1 VKIAQN
7 PHKYLP
13 HIGGLEYYVC
23 RLSRD
28 LEKAGHDVMVLTSD
42 IGVEAGESNR
52 RQNNTCYFRSFPF
65 SRSNPIIPGL
75 IGHIL
80 THRYDIV
87 HCHSIN
93 TFSALTLAILKR
105 KARLVVTVHGVK
117 PEASQTEYFLLW
129 HMFRFISQLILDRSD
144 WVICLSEKEKETL
157 IRYFSIDKEKIS
169 AIPNG
174 IDSREPGTR
183 SPTSSVKT
191 ILFTGRIVPVKNVE
205 RIIESVAL
213 LYPQFPFIRVVLAG
227 PVDPR
232 YKNHLENY
240 INSQGIS
247 QIVTFT
253 GEISHREIEDLYL
266 RSDLFISLGGWEGV
280 PTSMLEA
287 MWYGLPCIMFGTGGI
302 PEVIENG
309 HNGIVLPDTDPVVVA
324 KALQALIQ
332 DPEHAEALGKNAQD
346 TVRKRYL
353 WKETGMA
360 IIAGYERLMTD
371 R

>member
-1 VKIAQN
+1 MKIAQN

-28 LEKAGHDVMVLTSD
+28 LEKAGHDVTVLTSD
-42 IGVEAGESNR
+42 VGARGEFRR
-52 RQNNTCYFRSFPF
+52 RQKNTCYFRSLPF
-65 SRSNPIIPGL
+65 SRSNPVIPGL
-75 IGHIL
+75 VGHIL
-80 THRYDIV
+80 THRYDII

-93 TFSALTLAILKR
+93 TFSALTLSLLKR
-105 KARLVVTVHGVK
+105 NARLVITIHGVK
-117 PEASQTEYFLLW
+117 PEASQRRYFLLW
-129 HMFRFISQLILDRSD
+129 HMFRFISQFILDRSD

-157 IRYFSIDKEKIS
+157 TRYFSIDRDKIA

-183 SPTSSVKT
+183 SPASPGTT

-205 RIIESVAL
+205 HILKAVAI

-232 YKNHLENY
+232 YKKHLENCA
-240 INSQGIS
+240 NHHDIS
-247 QIVTFT
+247 SIVTFT

-266 RSDLFISLGGWEGV
+266 GSDLFISLGGWEGV

-287 MWYGLPCIMFGTGGI
+287 MWYGLPCIMFDTGGI
-302 PEVIENG
+302 SEVIENG
-309 HNGIVLPDTDPVVVA
+309 HNGIVLADTDPVVVA
-324 KALQALIQ
+324 PALKALIQ

-346 TVRKRYL
+346 TIRERYL
-353 WKETGMA
+353 WKATGMA
-360 IIAGYERLMTD
+360 IIAGYERLMAKE
-371 R
+371 